1 MYIITYYRR
10 LIWVI
15 ILDVV
20 ARRGSYDK
28 VMGR

>member
-1 MYIITYYRR
+1 MFILVYYTR
-10 LIWVI
+10 LVRAI
-15 ILDVV
+15 ILDLI

>member
-1 MYIITYYRR
+1 MYILIFYKR
-10 LIWVI
+10 LAWAI

>member
-1 MYIITYYRR
+1 MFIFIHYKR
-10 LIWVI
+10 LAWAI
-15 ILDVV
+15 ILDLV